1 MRDIKFRAYHIEEE
15 KMINI
20 ENLLSFSN
28 DGDIWIN
35 ENKQIPLNV
44 FSGWASKDFKLMQ
57 YTGLKDKNGVE
68 IYEGDIA
75 KVLVA
80 YTDYDGCEYK
90 RPSRVY
96 NHKTKY
102 VNIAV
107 SFESGTF
114 ILDTDYTD
122 SLGNTLWLW
131 TQEDVEVIGN
141 IYEHSHLISNK

>member
-1 MRDIKFRAYHIEEE
+1 MREIKFRAWDEESE
-15 KMINI
+15 SMEYEIAVGKGYGKDSYILFLGLGETFVI
-20 ENLLSFSN
+20 EN
-28 DGDIWIN
+28 
-35 ENKQIPLNV
+35 
-44 FSGWASKDFKLMQ
+44 KLKIMQ
-57 YTGLKDKNGVE
+57 YTGLKDKNGKE

-122 SLGNTLWLW
+122 SIGNTLWLW

-141 IYEHSHLISNK
+141 IYEDSHLLDNN